1 MKYLDGIY
9 YLRFINE
16 EIDTMRINCISL
28 ALCSDYKNTDNV
40 KILDNKKEKKCDA
53 LMSECFTGLMASL
66 KIELNSHLI

>member
-53 LMSECFTGLMASL
+53 LKCFTGLMASL